1 MLQKTPGTLPAVSAP
16 ILLGP
21 LLHHLCL
28 AEAAPQKCPKAGSTP
43 EPSLLFPAPLD
54 GSSPSPEGALG
65 TCRCCRAEHL
75 PAGELAA
82 RVASVLLGGQA
93 ALHPAE
99 RTCTGTPTSPSL
111 THPEL
116 HEKESILGPLP
127 KELLQ
132 PALLLGELVVDLAD
146 VHRLQ
151 QRVAVGM
158 VGVADVHEEVFVV
171 LQGRHGKISAEG
183 EEQGVLTAGG

>member
-65 TCRCCRAEHL
+65 TCRCAAEL
-75 PAGELAA
+75 NTCLLGSWQPEWPASCWEGKQLCTQQKELA
-82 RVASVLLGGQA
+82 QA
-93 ALHPAE
+93 PPPPPA
-99 RTCTGTPTSPSL
+99 SL
-111 THPEL
+111 TQNFTR
-116 HEKESILGPLP
+116 KKAFWGPFP
-127 KELLQ
+127 KSSFSPPFFSGNL
-132 PALLLGELVVDLAD
+132 
-146 VHRLQ
+146 
-151 QRVAVGM
+151 
-158 VGVADVHEEVFVV
+158 
-171 LQGRHGKISAEG
+171 S
-183 EEQGVLTAGG
+183 

>member
-1 MLQKTPGTLPAVSAP
+1 MAVPHLQRGLWVPAGAAELNTC
-16 ILLGP
+16 LLGSWQP
-21 LLHHLCL
+21 EWPASCWEGKQLCT
-28 AEAAPQKCPKAGSTP
+28 QQ
-43 EPSLLFPAPLD
+43 
-54 GSSPSPEGALG
+54 
-65 TCRCCRAEHL
+65 R
-75 PAGELAA
+75 ELA
-82 RVASVLLGGQA
+82 QA
-93 ALHPAE
+93 PPPPPA
-99 RTCTGTPTSPSL
+99 L